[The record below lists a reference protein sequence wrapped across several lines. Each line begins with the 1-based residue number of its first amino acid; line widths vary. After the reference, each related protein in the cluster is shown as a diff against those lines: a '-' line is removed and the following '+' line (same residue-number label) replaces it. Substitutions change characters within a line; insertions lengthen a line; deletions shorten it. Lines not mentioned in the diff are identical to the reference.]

1 MPVIF
6 GSNPVL
12 EALRSRQPIDKI
24 FLLSSKQGSLISKI
38 YHAAKKQNIPVVRAD
53 KRKLEKLT
61 GGSLHGGVVALV
73 APLKYISLE
82 DLISKINLLQEN
94 ANILILDKI
103 QDPQNFGAII
113 RSAEVL
119 GVHAIIFSLNQN
131 VPITDTVVKASSGA
145 IFHIDICKVN
155 NLSQTVRTL
164 QKAGVW
170 IYASSLKAE
179 KSLWEIDFQR
189 PHATIIGSEGK
200 GIQLLLVKKSDEI
213 FKIPQIGKTE
223 SLNASVAVGVILF
236 EVFRQRKFQQSEH
249 ISSTR

>member
-1 MPVIF
+1 MPVIL
-6 GSNPVL
+6 GLNPVL
-12 EALRSRQPIDKI
+12 EALQSGQAIDKI
-24 FLLSSKQGSLISKI
+24 FLLSSKKGSVISKI
-38 YHAAKKQNIPVVRAD
+38 YNIARKQHIPVVRAD

-61 GGSLHGGVVALV
+61 GSSMHRGVVALLP
-73 APLKYISLE
+73 PLQYISLE
-82 DLISKINLLQEN
+82 ELIVKINLLLEN

-119 GVHAIIFSLNQN
+119 GVHAIIFSLNEN
-131 VPITDTVVKASSGA
+131 VPVTDSVVKASSGA
-145 IFHIDICKVN
+145 VFHIDICKVN

-164 QKAGVW
+164 QHAGVW

-200 GIQLLLVKKSDEI
+200 GIQQLLVKNSDEI

-223 SLNASVAVGVILF
+223 SLNASVAAGVILT
-236 EVFRQRKFQQSEH
+236 EVLRQRNFKINKHLSPV
-249 ISSTR
+249 